1 MRESVWVWVQV
12 RPAERGVEPPG
23 ILSCLWS
30 GRCLDGTSPKNP
42 PHSGRSLPASL
53 SSPPHP
59 PQEAPF
65 KADSTRPYDM
75 AAISTSSPLISMS
88 PTSTEH
94 DFRFPRRPADS
105 GPGDIKPEQS
115 ERSAPARTNKSIGT
129 ASLVTNGSPSN
140 THRSNTTTTNK
151 SKNTAEMRGS
161 LKEVRFDLSKTLD
174 NARGTLSKTDAFA
187 GFQDGIAGMSTS
199 PADLGKEDPLA
210 AQVWRF
216 FSKTKQ
222 SLPNQERMENLTWRM
237 MHASLRK
244 QQLANDSSRYGC
256 LLRYL
261 RDASNGSSS
270 MQCHAMRRNDKVLTC
285 VSLPKIRWECSQRHR
300 PVAKII

>member
-1 MRESVWVWVQV
+1 
-12 RPAERGVEPPG
+12 
-23 ILSCLWS
+23 
-30 GRCLDGTSPKNP
+30 
-42 PHSGRSLPASL
+42 
-53 SSPPHP
+53 
-59 PQEAPF
+59 
-65 KADSTRPYDM
+65 
-75 AAISTSSPLISMS
+75 MS

-115 ERSAPARTNKSIGT
+115 ERSAPARGTNKSTGT
-129 ASLVTNGSPSN
+129 ASLIANGSPSN
-140 THRSNTTTTNK
+140 TRRTNTTT
-151 SKNTAEMRGS
+151 SKPKHAAEMRGS

-174 NARGTLSKTDAFA
+174 NARGTLSKTDAFD

-199 PADLGKEDPLA
+199 PVELGKEDPLA

-244 QQLANDSSRYGC
+244 QQLANDESFRYGC
-256 LLRYL
+256 LVRYL
-261 RDASNGSSS
+261 RDASNGSSTCS
-270 MQCHAMRRNDKVLTC
+270 AMPCHAMRRNDKVLTC
-285 VSLPKIRWECSQRHR
+285 LSSHKIRWERSQRNR
-300 PVAKII
+300 SAAKII

>member
-1 MRESVWVWVQV
+1 
-12 RPAERGVEPPG
+12 
-23 ILSCLWS
+23 
-30 GRCLDGTSPKNP
+30 
-42 PHSGRSLPASL
+42 
-53 SSPPHP
+53 
-59 PQEAPF
+59 
-65 KADSTRPYDM
+65 
-75 AAISTSSPLISMS
+75 MS

-115 ERSAPARTNKSIGT
+115 ERSAPARTNKSTGT
-129 ASLVTNGSPSN
+129 ASIIANGGPSN
-140 THRSNTTTTNK
+140 THRANTNTSTSRPKNTT
-151 SKNTAEMRGS
+151 EMRGS

-199 PADLGKEDPLA
+199 PDDLGKEDPLA

-222 SLPNQERMENLTWRM
+222 NLPNQERMENLTWRM

-244 QQLANDSSRYGC
+244 QQLANDESSRYGF
-256 LLRYL
+256 LVRYL
-261 RDASNGSSS
+261 RDSSNGSPPCSA
-270 MQCHAMRRNDKVLTC
+270 MPCHAKER
-285 VSLPKIRWECSQRHR
+285 
-300 PVAKII
+300 

>member
-1 MRESVWVWVQV
+1 MWVWVQV

-23 ILSCLWS
+23 ILSCVWS
-30 GRCLDGTSPKNP
+30 LLGRYKSQEFPPFWPKSSRFPLFTTPSP
-42 PHSGRSLPASL
+42 S
-53 SSPPHP
+53 
-59 PQEAPF
+59 EAKF

-115 ERSAPARTNKSIGT
+115 ERSASARTNKSTGT
-129 ASLVTNGSPSN
+129 ASLIANRSPST
-140 THRSNTTTTNK
+140 THRTNTNNNR
-151 SKNTAEMRGS
+151 SKNTADMRGS
-161 LKEVRFDLSKTLD
+161 LKEVRFDLSKTFD

-187 GFQDGIAGMSTS
+187 GFQDGIAGMSAS
-199 PADLGKEDPLA
+199 PSDLGKEDPLA

-237 MHASLRK
+237 MHTSLRK
-244 QQLANDSSRYGC
+244 QRLANDESSRYGC
-256 LLRYL
+256 LAWYL
-261 RDASNGSSS
+261 RDASDGSPR
-270 MQCHAMRRNDKVLTC
+270 CLAHAMRRNDKVLTC
-285 VSLPKIRWECSQRHR
+285 HFLTKVRWECSQWHR

>member
-1 MRESVWVWVQV
+1 MWVWVQV

-30 GRCLDGTSPKNP
+30 LLGRYKSQEFPPFWPK
-42 PHSGRSLPASL
+42 
-53 SSPPHP
+53 SSRFPLFTTAIP
-59 PQEAPF
+59 PQKQQF

-115 ERSAPARTNKSIGT
+115 ERSASARTNKSIGT
-129 ASLVTNGSPSN
+129 ASLVTNGGPSN
-140 THRSNTTTTNK
+140 TRRPNTTTTNK

-174 NARGTLSKTDAFA
+174 NARGTLSKTDAFD

-244 QQLANDSSRYGC
+244 QQLANESSRYGY

-261 RDASNGSSS
+261 RDASNGVTS
-270 MQCHAMRRNDKVLTC
+270 MQCHA
-285 VSLPKIRWECSQRHR
+285 H
-300 PVAKII
+300 AKE

>member
-1 MRESVWVWVQV
+1 
-12 RPAERGVEPPG
+12 
-23 ILSCLWS
+23 
-30 GRCLDGTSPKNP
+30 
-42 PHSGRSLPASL
+42 
-53 SSPPHP
+53 
-59 PQEAPF
+59 
-65 KADSTRPYDM
+65 
-75 AAISTSSPLISMS
+75 MS

-105 GPGDIKPEQS
+105 GPGDIKPEHS
-115 ERSAPARTNKSIGT
+115 ERSAPTRTNKSTGT
-129 ASLVTNGSPSN
+129 TSLSTHGSPSN
-140 THRSNTTTTNK
+140 TRRTNISTSK
-151 SKNTAEMRGS
+151 SKNTADMRGS

-199 PADLGKEDPLA
+199 PGELGKEDPLA
-210 AQVWRF
+210 TQVWRF

-244 QQLANDSSRYGC
+244 QRLANDESSRYGY
-256 LLRYL
+256 LVRYL
-261 RDASNGSSS
+261 RDASDGSPPCSA
-270 MQCHAMRRNDKVLTC
+270 MPCPAMRRNDKVLTC
-285 VSLPKIRWECSQRHR
+285 FFPHKTRWERSQRNC

>member
-1 MRESVWVWVQV
+1 
-12 RPAERGVEPPG
+12 
-23 ILSCLWS
+23 
-30 GRCLDGTSPKNP
+30 
-42 PHSGRSLPASL
+42 
-53 SSPPHP
+53 
-59 PQEAPF
+59 
-65 KADSTRPYDM
+65 
-75 AAISTSSPLISMS
+75 MS

-115 ERSAPARTNKSIGT
+115 ERSAPARTNKSTGT
-129 ASLVTNGSPSN
+129 ASLVTNGN
-140 THRSNTTTTNK
+140 THRINTSTIK

-199 PADLGKEDPLA
+199 PAELGKEDPLA

-244 QQLANDSSRYGC
+244 QRLANDESSRYAY
-256 LLRYL
+256 LVQYL
-261 RDASNGSSS
+261 RDAQRCVTS
-270 MQCHAMRRNDKVLTC
+270 MQCHAMRRNDKVLT
-285 VSLPKIRWECSQRHR
+285 
-300 PVAKII
+300 

>member
-1 MRESVWVWVQV
+1 
-12 RPAERGVEPPG
+12 
-23 ILSCLWS
+23 
-30 GRCLDGTSPKNP
+30 
-42 PHSGRSLPASL
+42 
-53 SSPPHP
+53 
-59 PQEAPF
+59 
-65 KADSTRPYDM
+65 
-75 AAISTSSPLISMS
+75 MS

-105 GPGDIKPEQS
+105 GPGDTKPEQS
-115 ERSAPARTNKSIGT
+115 ERSAPARTNKSTGT
-129 ASLVTNGSPSN
+129 TSFIAHGGLNSAHRANTSN
-140 THRSNTTTTNK
+140 NRP
-151 SKNTAEMRGS
+151 KNAAEMRGS
-161 LKEVRFDLSKTLD
+161 LKEVRFDLSKTLH

-199 PADLGKEDPLA
+199 PGELGKEDPLA

-244 QQLANDSSRYGC
+244 QRLVNDESSRYGC

-261 RDASNGSSS
+261 RDASFWVTS
-270 MQCHAMRRNDKVLTC
+270 MQCPAMPREGT
-285 VSLPKIRWECSQRHR
+285 IRC
-300 PVAKII
+300 